1 MMNLDNRENYMKE
14 QRLLM
19 RMSTTKLKE
28 TVADLYKIRYGETQD
43 ESVDGYY
50 RLAVSVLLER
60 SQNVFKKFEY
70 GCWVVLIFSVS
81 LLYKTFNL

>member
-1 MMNLDNRENYMKE
+1 MNLDNRENYMKE

-28 TVADLYKIRYGETQD
+28 AVAELYKIRYGEEQD

-70 GCWVVLIFSVS
+70 GCWVVLLFSVS
-81 LLYKTFNL
+81 SLYKTFNL

>member
-1 MMNLDNRENYMKE
+1 MVNLDNRENYMKE

-19 RMSTTKLKE
+19 RQSTIKLKQ
-28 TVADLYKIRYGETQD
+28 TVADLYKIRYGETQN

-70 GCWVVLIFSVS
+70 GCWIVLILLVS
-81 LLYKTFNL
+81 SIYKVFNI